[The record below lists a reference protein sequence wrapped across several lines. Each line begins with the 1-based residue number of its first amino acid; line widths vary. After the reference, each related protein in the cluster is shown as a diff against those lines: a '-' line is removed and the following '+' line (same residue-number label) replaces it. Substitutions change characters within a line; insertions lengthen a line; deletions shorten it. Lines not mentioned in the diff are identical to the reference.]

1 MIKGGLQG
9 MMKQVQKMQ
18 VEMERVQNELS
29 EKKVSEESGGG
40 MVTAVVNGKKE
51 LVSISLQ
58 DEIINPEDKEMLQDL
73 IVAAVNKA
81 LSSAGKLAEDEMA
94 NITKGMI
101 PPGFNIPGF

>member
-18 VEMERVQNELS
+18 SEMERVQNELAN
-29 EKKVSEESGGG
+29 KQVREESGGG
-40 MVTAVVNGKKE
+40 MVTAIVNGKKE
-51 LVSISLQ
+51 LISIQLQ
-58 DEIINPEDKEMLQDL
+58 DEIINKDDKEMLQDL

-81 LSSAGKLAEDEMA
+81 LTSAGKMAEEEMA

-101 PPGFNIPGF
+101 PPGFNIPGL